1 MCLSWLLLHFLQAE
15 TLTNSPPKLP
25 ARNPSLPRSFCFKK
39 ERQNTWNPLKNQ
51 SVKPDDLRTQIMS
64 SSLITT
70 ANRLCTRSS
79 ATILR
84 NWSLERNTFLTTTN
98 RIHTIPR
105 TLQTKENRSRAGG
118 GKRIRKSGISGK
130 RTRKSWLKKQTG
142 HLKGTQQS
150 YRNTHLSKKENDS
163 NDLLLQNNEQ
173 TTASTGRILAARG
186 GKIRLSFTILLSLW
200 MKGFR
205 SKKNYT
211 RNKERK
217 RKKTKEIYS
226 RYQEHV
232 KRSVTKLLP
241 KTR

>member
-1 MCLSWLLLHFLQAE
+1 MCLSWLLLRFLQAE

-51 SVKPDDLRTQIMS
+51 SVKPDDLRKQIMS

-70 ANRLCTRSS
+70 TNRLCTRSS

-84 NWSLERNTFLTTTN
+84 NWSLERNIFLTTTN
-98 RIHTIPR
+98 RISKIPR

-118 GKRIRKSGISGK
+118 GKRKRKSGI
-130 RTRKSWLKKQTG
+130 TRDLRNKLAIWKATL
-142 HLKGTQQS
+142 QS
-150 YRNTHLSKKENDS
+150 YRNTHLSKKKNDS
-163 NDLLLQNNEQ
+163 NDLLLQSNEQ

-186 GKIRLSFTILLSLW
+186 DKIRVSFTILLSLW
-200 MKGFR
+200 LKGSR
-205 SKKNYT
+205 SEKNHT

-217 RKKTKEIYS
+217 RKKSTAGSKNTS
-226 RYQEHV
+226 ND
-232 KRSVTKLLP
+232 P
-241 KTR
+241 